1 VRTVTRQ
8 HGFSTLELL
17 ATLGIVGVVAAMAVP
32 STARTLADLRL
43 SGDARG
49 VHNAVALAKMRAAA
63 HYTRE
68 RLYVDR
74 TTNTYHLEFWDKT
87 GGSGGTGDWTDEV
100 DPSVSLQTGVNFGF
114 GSIATAP
121 PSTQSA
127 LAMSPPCQT
136 RTGSDIS
143 NTSCIV
149 FNSRGIPIDGA
160 GNITGNSALYLTDGT
175 STYGVTLSATP
186 LIRLWWSKAGAAGW
200 VKR

>member
-1 VRTVTRQ
+1 MRTVTRQ
-8 HGFSTLELL
+8 HGFSTIELL
-17 ATLGIVGVVAAMAVP
+17 ATLGIVGVIAAMVVP
-32 STARTLADLRL
+32 QTGRTLADLRL

-74 TTNTYHLEFWDKT
+74 TTNTYHLEFWDKAA
-87 GGSGGTGDWTDEV
+87 GDWADEV
-100 DPSVSLQTGVNFGF
+100 DPTVTLQSGVDFGF
-114 GSIATAP
+114 GDIATAP
-121 PSTQSA
+121 PSTQSS
-127 LAMSPPCQT
+127 LAMSPPCKT
-136 RTGSDIS
+136 KTGTDIS

-160 GNITGNSALYLTDGT
+160 GNITGNSALYLTDGSAT
-175 STYGVTLSATP
+175 WGVTLSATP
-186 LIRLWWSKAGAAGW
+186 LIRLWWSKADDAKW

>member
-1 VRTVTRQ
+1 MRTVTRQ

-17 ATLGIVGVVAAMAVP
+17 ATLGIVGVVAAITVP
-32 STARTLADLRL
+32 STSRTLADLRL

-87 GGSGGTGDWTDEV
+87 AGDWVDEV
-100 DPSVSLQTGVNFGF
+100 DPTITLQSGVNFGF
-114 GSIATAP
+114 GDIASAP
-121 PSTQSA
+121 PNTQSS
-127 LAMSPPCQT
+127 LAMSPPCKT
-136 RTGSDIS
+136 KTGTDIS

-149 FNSRGIPIDGA
+149 FNSRGIPIDGS
-160 GNITGNSALYLTDGT
+160 GNITGNSALYVTDG
-175 STYGVTLSATP
+175 SATYGVTLSATP
-186 LIRLWWSKAGAAGW
+186 LIRLWWSKADEAKW

>member
-1 VRTVTRQ
+1 MRTVTRQ

-17 ATLGIVGVVAAMAVP
+17 ATLGIVGVVAAMVVP
-32 STARTLADLRL
+32 QTGRTLADLRL

-74 TTNTYHLEFWDKT
+74 TTNTYHLEFWDKAA
-87 GGSGGTGDWTDEV
+87 SDWADEV
-100 DPSVSLQTGVNFGF
+100 DPTVTLQTGVNFGF
-114 GSIATAP
+114 GAISTAP

-127 LAMSPPCQT
+127 LAMSPPCKT
-136 RTGSDIS
+136 KTGTDIS

-149 FNSRGIPIDGA
+149 FNSRGIPIDGT
-160 GNITGNSALYLTDGT
+160 GNITGNSALYVTDGSAT
-175 STYGVTLSATP
+175 WGVTLSATP
-186 LIRLWWSKAGAAGW
+186 LIRLWWSKADEAKW